1 MMMELMDCDL
11 HRVIQSKQ
19 PLSEKHHKCF
29 VKQIL
34 EAIKA
39 MHAIGVFHR
48 DLKPGNILVSKD
60 CQVRITDFGLARFMD
75 EPTRSGQNE
84 VSPMTEYVV
93 TRWYRCP
100 ELLLSPNRPYSEAID
115 LWSIGC
121 ILAELLRRKPLF
133 PGKNHANQVQLIFE
147 VLGYSGE
154 EELGFPISG
163 EASAFLDKR
172 CRFRKQPLR
181 KFIPDASDSSLAL
194 VESLLTVN
202 PANRPSAVV
211 ALNHPFLADAELLN
225 DYNKNYLQ
233 RPTVDYFNFE
243 HEKFTVA
250 ELKEMIDQEVYSA
263 AANAY
268 RFKNNNSVLTPP
280 NKVPAFQS
288 QTLASFKSATSTPT
302 TSDSNVPR
310 TVPDSGSSHPHQLTS
325 AHSQQALTRD
335 ESDGPASQLATQMK
349 NTRLDKAKDNPFRN
363 ANNAPVANNRAPI
376 RPVSM
381 EAMDYNSE
389 ETKQQLQKFLK
400 SESSDNS
407 NRPPGPSGSILTAVR
422 NDMGPPNTRGRKSVP
437 KTPSPQK
444 MDMILQK
451 DYQNKQRIIAAGQ
464 PGQELND
471 KLNSARS
478 NGSGDSN
485 NSNQLSARNSTGNNS
500 RMSRSTF
507 PNGED
512 NINSSG
518 KRSNGIA
525 DAGNNNESSN
535 PAKRIGKLMGSVGM
549 PFPSLTNRLKSGF
562 TGGSTTTQQANGKAI
577 VPNNA
582 FNGDSYVYNN
592 NYPVTINRSAAMVQT
607 GSNIINHGDHY
618 SQHN

>member
-75 EPTRSGQNE
+75 EPTRSGQND

-147 VLGYSGE
+147 VLGYDGTE
-154 EELGFPISG
+154 DLGFPVTG
-163 EASAFLDKR
+163 EAAAFLDKR
-172 CRFRKQPLR
+172 CRFRKQPLK
-181 KFIPDASDSSLAL
+181 KFIPDASDQALNL
-194 VESLLTVN
+194 VEELLTVN
-202 PANRPSAVV
+202 PATRPSAIT
-211 ALNHPFLADAELLN
+211 AINHPFLADAEILN
-225 DYNKNYLQ
+225 DYTKNYLQ

-250 ELKEMIDQEVYSA
+250 ELKDMIDQEVYSA

-268 RFKNNNSVLTPP
+268 RFKNSNNLSNYNSFSNSPP
-280 NKVPAFQS
+280 PSNVY
-288 QTLASFKSATSTPT
+288 TGKSNTNTPT
-302 TSDSNVPR
+302 T
-310 TVPDSGSSHPHQLTS
+310 TAETSSAANTSYYQPAAHHPLTS
-325 AHSQQALTRD
+325 QQSQQNMTRPD
-335 ESDGPASQLATQMK
+335 ENEGPASQLATQMK
-349 NTRLDKAKDNPFRN
+349 NTRIVTKDNPFSRN
-363 ANNAPVANNRAPI
+363 GPSNNSTSNNRIPL
-376 RPVSM
+376 RQQSNENV
-381 EAMDYNSE
+381 DSE

-400 SESSDNS
+400 SDASEN
-407 NRPPGPSGSILTAVR
+407 NNGKVVGPSGSILTAVR
-422 NDMGPPNTRGRKSVP
+422 NEMGPPGTRGRKSVP

-444 MDMILQK
+444 MDLILQK
-451 DYQNKQRIIAAGQ
+451 DYQNKQRLVNAQQQ
-464 PGQELND
+464 PQGGYD
-471 KLNSARS
+471 SARS
-478 NGSGDSN
+478 NGSGVS
-485 NSNQLSARNSTGNNS
+485 SAASTANAGN
-500 RMSRSTF
+500 RLSRSTF
-507 PNGED
+507 PNGD
-512 NINSSG
+512 ADSSASG
-518 KRSNGIA
+518 KRVNGIGYNDA
-525 DAGNNNESSN
+525 DTTNANNN
-535 PAKRIGKLMGSVGM
+535 KRPVNKIMGM
-549 PFPSLTNRLKSGF
+549 PFPSLTSGIKSF
-562 TGGSTTTQQANGKAI
+562 TRGGSNAASNASSSNGSSKA
-577 VPNNA
+577 VLSNSA
-582 FNGDSYVYNN
+582 LAGD
-592 NYPVTINRSAAMVQT
+592 NYTGYGNHPVTINRSGAIQHT
-607 GSNIINHGDHY
+607 GSSIIQNSGSDYYQSH
-618 SQHN
+618 